1 MLSIYIITV
10 VYACPLTHTLANTAH
25 CRTFKFLLI
34 QELILIYIPWDL
46 VESITCSNTFFPL
59 AVGSDFF
66 LSICRSSLYIP
77 GINPLYFM
85 SWKCFIL
92 FCLSG
97 SEALT
102 DSSGSAVTGWRPGVL
117 WTKHPHELA
126 CFRWPGPF
134 QNHSVSSYRSLNP
147 TLNKKKKKKKDSQ
160 DCASYQALRESTVL
174 NQLPSNIIGSR
185 LNTEGILLE
194 DTLPIQAFIYSLQS
208 NYLRTEFLASSFLKS
223 L

>member
-102 DSSGSAVTGWRPGVL
+102 DSSGSAVTEWRPGVL

-134 QNHSVSSYRSLNP
+134 QNHPVSSYRSLNP
-147 TLNKKKKKKKDSQ
+147 TLNFK
-160 DCASYQALRESTVL
+160 
-174 NQLPSNIIGSR
+174 
-185 LNTEGILLE
+185 
-194 DTLPIQAFIYSLQS
+194 
-208 NYLRTEFLASSFLKS
+208 KS
-223 L
+223 LDSNNRIWWRLYGVTTLTKENLGVQISAKGNPAVLVWCES

>member
-1 MLSIYIITV
+1 MLSIYIITI

-34 QELILIYIPWDL
+34 QELILIYIPRDL

-59 AVGSDFF
+59 AVGSDFI

-92 FCLSG
+92 FCLSWATG
-97 SEALT
+97 QDWSKPSTE
-102 DSSGSAVTGWRPGVL
+102 SSGSPVSGGGQKCYG
-117 WTKHPHELA
+117 TKHPRELA

-134 QNHSVSSYRSLNP
+134 QNHSVSSYHPLNP
-147 TLNKKKKKKKDSQ
+147 TLNKKKKIPRIVPPARPCERALYWISCRPASRGQ
-160 DCASYQALRESTVL
+160 D
-174 NQLPSNIIGSR
+174 
-185 LNTEGILLE
+185 
-194 DTLPIQAFIYSLQS
+194 
-208 NYLRTEFLASSFLKS
+208 
-223 L
+223 